1 MQRDAAQKE
10 MPEWRSFEPHRGGS
24 RIQEMIAASGIS
36 VRVWR
41 LYASFWLVCLL
52 FPIFSLIQAP
62 PGLGSLWIAAAGLIV
77 FTAIYFWVIW
87 PHPLSGS
94 TQRFSL
100 RPALLI
106 IAGLTLLVLL
116 LTFGYGS
123 AFLWLFLGVSAIAGL
138 ALSFRNASIV
148 VMALT
153 LLTLGVSIG
162 IGSMTAIPDWLGLL
176 PLVLLV
182 RGLGLDMI
190 GFVRLADALREL
202 QRTREELARQAVTE
216 ERLRMA
222 RDLHDLLGH
231 TLSLITL
238 KSELAGRLVEKDP
251 QKALH
256 EIHEVEQVARQ
267 ALREVREA
275 VSGYRQ
281 PSLPRELDGARQ
293 MLEAAGIACTIDNE
307 AGTLPP
313 GVDAVLAWVVRE
325 GVTNVIRHSRA
336 QRCSIQIASMNVDVI
351 VEVSN
356 DGYTAEERVLTQ
368 TGSGLA
374 GLTERV
380 QNFGGAVEAGHQPVD
395 GRPGF
400 LLKVKIPT
408 RVKVQEEVP

>member
-1 MQRDAAQKE
+1 MQLFAIQDKL
-10 MPEWRSFEPHRGGS
+10 PNRGPAERQDGGP
-24 RIQEMIAASGIS
+24 RWQEMIAASGIS

-52 FPIFSLIQAP
+52 FPILSLLQAP
-62 PGLGSLWIAAAGLIV
+62 PRLGLLLIAAAGLIFFIAV
-77 FTAIYFWVIW
+77 YFWVIW
-87 PHPLSGS
+87 PHPLNAPAR
-94 TQRFSL
+94 RF
-100 RPALLI
+100 RPQAALLLV
-106 IAGLTLLVLL
+106 AGLTILVLL
-116 LTFGYGS
+116 LTLGYGS

-138 ALSFRNASIV
+138 TLSFRNAASLVI
-148 VMALT
+148 ALT
-153 LLTLGVSIG
+153 LLALIVSIG
-162 IGSMTAIPDWLGLL
+162 MSRTIAIPDWLRIL

-190 GFVRLADALREL
+190 GFVRLSDALREL
-202 QRTREELARQAVTE
+202 QRTREELARQAVTA

-238 KSELAGRLVEKDP
+238 KSDLAGRLVEKDP
-251 QKALH
+251 QSALR

-281 PSLPRELDGARQ
+281 QTLQNELEGARQ

-307 AGTLPP
+307 TGTLLP

-325 GVTNVIRHSRA
+325 GVTNIIRHSRA
-336 QRCSIQIASMNVDVI
+336 TECLIQISSSNTDVQI
-351 VEVSN
+351 DISN
-356 DGYTAEERVLTQ
+356 DGDTADEQKLAD
-368 TGSGLA
+368 TGSGLS
-374 GLTERV
+374 GLIERV
-380 QNFGGAVEAGHQPVD
+380 RDFGGELEAGPQTVG

-400 LLKVKIPT
+400 LLQVKIPA
-408 RVKVQEEVP
+408 RGKVLEEAS